1 MKINMMLFYTNRRNN
16 TFGGDLR
23 ATDIQRGRD
32 HGLGSYVATRAAC
45 GLPVPKTFHEMQ
57 DFILAEVHVRRR
69 NDETTDKNILL
80 SKMGTARD
88 QKYFYT
94 LYSVLGICSMYRAY
108 PVCYNVHLRP
118 CQELFSM
125 YLSLF

>member
-1 MKINMMLFYTNRRNN
+1 MLFYTNRRNN

-57 DFILAEVHVRRR
+57 DFILAEVHVRR
-69 NDETTDKNILL
+69 NDETKTKI
-80 SKMGTARD
+80 
-88 QKYFYT
+88 YFYQKWVLQET
-94 LYSVLGICSMYRAY
+94 KSIFIPFTEYRQYRLYRVQS
-108 PVCYNVHLRP
+108 
-118 CQELFSM
+118 
-125 YLSLF
+125 

>member
-1 MKINMMLFYTNRRNN
+1 MLFYTNRRNN

-94 LYSVLGICSMYRAY
+94 LYRVQTVQTLQST
-108 PVCYNVHLRP
+108 
-118 CQELFSM
+118 ELESRELIQSIGHMLKNF
-125 YLSLF
+125 